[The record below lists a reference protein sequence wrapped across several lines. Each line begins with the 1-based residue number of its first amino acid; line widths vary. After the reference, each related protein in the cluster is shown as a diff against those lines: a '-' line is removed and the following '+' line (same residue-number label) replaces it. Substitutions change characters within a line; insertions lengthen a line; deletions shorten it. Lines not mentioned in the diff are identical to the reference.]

1 MVSEYR
7 VKYVGLDPVPDRR
20 SMLWAVALFGALL
33 FGAVIGG
40 AGAGFTAKVTGGRVS
55 DWVVLG
61 STMGSAISSLS
72 ILYVGFAL
80 KLGWGWRELGFRDPK
95 RSLWHL
101 LWWVP
106 VTLVF
111 GALGAMAVGQ
121 FFGLESS
128 EVGSRDKSIHLGF
141 AAEVVIVFGVA
152 VVTPL
157 VEEIVFR
164 RVLLDRLNT
173 VLPAWLATVLVT
185 FFFTVAHVALV
196 LMAYVF
202 FLGLSLIL
210 ARHWFESLW
219 APFLIHAVNNLV
231 VILLALL
238 AL

>member
-1 MVSEYR
+1 MSEHR
-7 VKYVGLDPVPDRR
+7 VKYVGLDPIPDRR

-40 AGAGFTAKVTGGRVS
+40 AGAGYTAKVTGGRVS
-55 DWVVLG
+55 DWVALG
-61 STMGSAISSLS
+61 SAVGSAILA
-72 ILYVGFAL
+72 LVVFYVGFVL
-80 KLGWGWRELGFRDPK
+80 KLGWGWRELGFRNPK
-95 RSLWHL
+95 HSLWHL

-106 VTLVF
+106 VTLIF

-121 FFGLESS
+121 FLGLESS

-141 AAEVVIVFGVA
+141 AAEVVIVLGVA

-157 VEEIVFR
+157 IEEIVFR

-173 VLPAWLATVLVT
+173 VLPAWLAAVLVT
-185 FFFTVAHVALV
+185 LFFTLAHVALV

-202 FLGLSLIL
+202 FLGLSLVL
-210 ARHWFESLW
+210 ARFWFRSLW
-219 APFLIHAVNNLV
+219 APFLIHAVNNLIV
-231 VILLALL
+231 TLLALL